1 MTLNRVKLGWVVTFM
16 KYLASVDVPKFLLK
30 TLVWNNL
37 SIKLTGSWRAS
48 GKWAD
53 GELNRFSSIGIY

>member
-37 SIKLTGSWRAS
+37 SIKLTGS
-48 GKWAD
+48 
-53 GELNRFSSIGIY
+53 